1 VKPIKM
7 LGLAALAALLAMA
20 FVGASSAMAE
30 STGLCMEDANPCV
43 ASEHVHETTLSGAKA
58 ILLAK
63 PEVKCDVLF
72 LGDALSSSGNPLI
85 IHGSFTYTNCEG
97 GCSAEEENGPT
108 EIKVLK
114 EGTELAKVTSGTGT
128 GAGLVHLECP
138 FGVDC
143 YYVGSGLVGHALG
156 PLTAGGGVETNGQVS
171 LSNQTVAE
179 EDPSFFCPDSGKL
192 DITTT
197 PLMPTYIVSG
207 SAVKGW
213 CRDSKTKTGDYTDEL
228 CLTKGVA
235 GKELYLL
242 ESI

>member
-1 VKPIKM
+1 MAVM
-7 LGLAALAALLAMA
+7 AMA
-20 FVGASSAMAE
+20 FLGASSAMAE
-30 STGLCMEDANPCV
+30 TTALCKADENPCSAGNIV
-43 ASEHVHETTLSGAKA
+43 THVHETTLAGAKA

-72 LGDALSSSGNPLI
+72 LGDALNSGLANPLV
-85 IHGSFTYTNCEG
+85 IHGNFTYTNCEG